1 MLSFGKVNNQFV
13 AVFDAI
19 DGAKLSENLAWLR
32 RKGCVFMTQSNGYH
46 KTCRVV
52 FSRIPASV
60 CLKLS
65 ERFMSI
71 SIR

>member
-1 MLSFGKVNNQFV
+1 MLSFGKFNNQFV

-19 DGAKLSENLAWLR
+19 DSAKLSDNLAWLR
-32 RKGCVFMTQSNGYH
+32 RKGCVFVTHPNGYH

-52 FSRIPASV
+52 FSRISPGL

>member
-19 DGAKLSENLAWLR
+19 DSVKLSENLAWLR
-32 RKGCVFMTQSNGYH
+32 RKGCVFMTQPNGYH
-46 KTCRVV
+46 KTCRIV
-52 FSRIPASV
+52 FSRISLDL